1 MHVFWAQGYAST
13 STRALLQAMG
23 LSRSSLYQT
32 FGTKEQLFL
41 ACLAHYRRSL
51 THNLRQRLAEAPGGL
66 AFLETLFTDAAMQ
79 AETPAVQQG
88 CLVFNSVV
96 ELGSAETPPAGAA
109 RESLNHIAVVFTEAL
124 EQAQR
129 EGDVDPNADAESLGL
144 YLAGSM
150 SGLRMLLKSGAPRK
164 QTTVVAQTIINA
176 LPRPAQAAEPL
187 RNTQTET
194 STTVPTR

>member
-1 MHVFWAQGYAST
+1 MQLFWAQGYAST
-13 STRALLQAMG
+13 STRDLLQAMG

-51 THNLRQRLAEAPGGL
+51 THRLRQRLTEAPGGM
-66 AFLETLFTDAAMQ
+66 AFLETLFMDAAMQ
-79 AETPAVQQG
+79 AGAPDVHRG
-88 CLVFNSVV
+88 CLIFNSVV

-109 RESLNHIAVVFTEAL
+109 RESLGHVAVVFTEAL

-129 EGDVDPNADAESLGL
+129 EGDVDPDADAESLGL

-150 SGLRMLLKSGAPRK
+150 SGLRMLLKSGASRQ
-164 QTTVVAQTIINA
+164 QTTTVARTVINA
-176 LPRPAQAAEPL
+176 LPRPAHAAEPP
-187 RNTQTET
+187 RTTQTET